1 MQNRAELILSGLHS
15 VVSKMVLKVFFLP
28 ATLALVSLPTCSAT
42 VQQQQQQQ
50 QQGEL

>member
-1 MQNRAELILSGLHS
+1 
-15 VVSKMVLKVFFLP
+15 MVLKVFFLL

-50 QQGEL
+50 QQGELRDIFVWVY